1 MERIFEHYGQTL
13 KIDSKL
19 LDKVLSVYEELCTD
33 DSKISVT
40 TDLKWNDKYRITRDS
55 FLTPNSEQAIIGNN
69 ALVVSIENCP
79 NINAEMQAR
88 ILNPFIEA
96 VSSPRLLKNVVRDWR
111 EDITMVVDENQEIT
125 TYHLNGFMI
134 KESSTKS
141 ITNDSDITICF
152 DAAQT
157 FASRT
162 FKD

>member
-1 MERIFEHYGQTL
+1 MFEHYGQTL

-19 LDKVLSVYEELCTD
+19 LDKVLSVYEEFCTD

-79 NINAEMQAR
+79 NINAEMQTR

-125 TYHLNGFMI
+125 TYNLNGFMI
-134 KESSTKS
+134 KETATKS

>member
-1 MERIFEHYGQTL
+1 MERTFNNYNQTL

-19 LDKVLSVYEELCTD
+19 LDKVFSVYDSIRTN

-111 EDITMVVDENQEIT
+111 EDTTMIVDENQEIT

-134 KESSTKS
+134 KESSIKS

>member
-1 MERIFEHYGQTL
+1 MERMFEHYGQTL

-55 FLTPNSEQAIIGNN
+55 FLTTNNEQAIIGNN
-69 ALVVSIENCP
+69 TLVVSIENCP

-125 TYHLNGFMI
+125 TYNLNGFMI
-134 KESSTKS
+134 KETATKS